1 MFSTS
6 HIAAVLVILGVCI
19 LMYVLKSEIRGKGTK
34 KFRLS
39 LAAILI
45 FQEVSFQIWS
55 ITTGLWSVKY
65 TLPLQLCSITT
76 ILTAVLLVTKSKKL
90 YEVIYFWGIGGAIQA
105 LLTPEIGIYTYPH
118 FRYFEFFIAHG
129 TIIAGCL
136 FMTFVE
142 GYRPK
147 LKSVWKSMIVLN
159 IYALFVGI
167 FNKIVGAN
175 YMFLCAKPEVSSI
188 MDILGPWPF
197 YIATLEIVAVVFFL
211 ILYLPFTFSP

>member
-1 MFSTS
+1 MG
-6 HIAAVLVILGVCI
+6 ICI
-19 LMYVLKSEIRGKGTK
+19 LMYLFKSQIRGKGIK
-34 KFRLS
+34 KIRLS

-90 YEVIYFWGIGGAIQA
+90 YQIIYFWGIGGAIQA
-105 LLTPEIGIYTYPH
+105 LLTPELGIYTYPH

-129 TIIAGCL
+129 AIIAGCL

-147 LKSVWKSMIVLN
+147 LKSVWESMIVLN
-159 IYALFVGI
+159 IYAVIVGI
-167 FNKIVGAN
+167 FNKIVEAN
-175 YMFLCAKPEVSSI
+175 YMFLCTKPEVPSI

-197 YIATLEIVAVVFFL
+197 YIASLEIVAVVFFL
-211 ILYLPFTFSP
+211 ILYLPFAFSP